1 MMTKP
6 RILYKRI
13 LLCVFVVFLLTGC
26 VSEQQSTKE
35 PTTQI
40 FFPTAVRATH
50 PDATATG
57 LSPTQTLFPVMTS
70 TLSLDKA
77 AFVSENYP
85 DNSILKPGEAFIK
98 TWEIKNIGASPW
110 TTNYHLVL
118 IASPEGNTLG
128 SVPQISFSHQ
138 TSPGETMLLSAPLVA
153 PQTEGIYVAYYSII
167 NEAGEVVAV
176 DGSNL
181 LWVKIKVS
189 KSGQTSSPV
198 SGGEISENG
207 VTFTI
212 TRITSDVQTTT
223 VNLCLSVSLHTYSID
238 SSPKLLIDQAQ
249 APFVSGGSDFT
260 SGEGC
265 MLVTYQAGAK
275 DIDQA
280 NDVELIID
288 GCLRMSPPPGD
299 PNVACQTARQK
310 LITEYPGIDFQCNF
324 SMAGYYTGLELPSGM
339 SQTQATSLIADTIE
353 GAICGPW
360 SIKIK

>member
-1 MMTKP
+1 MNIRT
-6 RILYKRI
+6 ILYKLI
-13 LLCVFVVFLLTGC
+13 SLCISIIIFLTGC
-26 VSEQQSTKE
+26 VAEQQSTN
-35 PTTQI
+35 THATQTLI
-40 FFPTAVRATH
+40 PTAVKSTL
-50 PDATATG
+50 PDATATEIF
-57 LSPTQTLFPVMTS
+57 PTQTLVPIS
-70 TLSLDKA
+70 EQSSAQDKA
-77 AFVSENYP
+77 SLVSENYP
-85 DNSILKPGEAFIK
+85 DNSILKPGQSFTK
-98 TWEIKNIGASPW
+98 TWTIKNIGASNW

-128 SVPQISFSHQ
+128 SVPHISFSQQIH
-138 TSPGETMLLSAPLVA
+138 PGETMLISVTLVA